1 MKIEKYTSFAIFCL
15 ILTACHNQDV
25 AKLQSDIELPAQ
37 FEYAN
42 TANKVTNI
50 RQWWKNWQDPQLTA
64 LIEQGLQHNLDIK
77 LAQARLAETQAYA
90 DYRKA
95 DQGINIG
102 ASGST
107 GAGVSDVNLD
117 RVNPDRKKISDIYG
131 GINLSWELDFFG
143 KKQSEADKATSLA
156 LAQQEQIYAAQML
169 ITGEIAN
176 NYFRI
181 IATDKQN
188 NNLTQQLTAL
198 QALKRYI
205 QGRFNAG
212 QATAYELNEID
223 GQISA
228 IQAKQSTLS
237 AQADEFQRNIAILI
251 GKTPQAFRLQK
262 NRNALIKIPNTPSGT
277 QPSSLLDH
285 RPDLRAA
292 KQQVQAQAAN
302 LASKQADLYPRFDIT
317 FQGQG
322 GYLKLD
328 QDLGNISSLAG
339 LASLGV
345 QLPIFTNG
353 RIAANIE
360 AAQASLKAALIQYD
374 KTLLTALAEV
384 DSAYQQ
390 QYALN
395 NQNHLLQKYYQQANK
410 QAIDSEK
417 LFKYGDKTLD
427 VALRAKIAAYSTQ
440 EKLIQSQLSQAQNL
454 IRLYKSIGGG
464 W

>member
-90 DYRKA
+90 DYRQA

-107 GAGVSDVNLD
+107 GGGVSDVNLD
-117 RVNPDRKKISDIYG
+117 RVNPDHKQISDIYG

-198 QALKRYI
+198 QTLKRYI

-228 IQAKQSTLS
+228 IQAKQATLS

-251 GKTPQAFRLQK
+251 GKAPQAFRLQK
-262 NRNALIKIPNTPSGT
+262 NRNALIKIPNMPSGT

-292 KQQVQAQAAN
+292 KQQVQAQ
-302 LASKQADLYPRFDIT
+302 
-317 FQGQG
+317 G
-322 GYLKLD
+322 
-328 QDLGNISSLAG
+328 
-339 LASLGV
+339 
-345 QLPIFTNG
+345 
-353 RIAANIE
+353 
-360 AAQASLKAALIQYD
+360 
-374 KTLLTALAEV
+374 
-384 DSAYQQ
+384 
-390 QYALN
+390 
-395 NQNHLLQKYYQQANK
+395 
-410 QAIDSEK
+410 
-417 LFKYGDKTLD
+417 
-427 VALRAKIAAYSTQ
+427 
-440 EKLIQSQLSQAQNL
+440 
-454 IRLYKSIGGG
+454 
-464 W
+464 

>member
-1 MKIEKYTSFAIFCL
+1 
-15 ILTACHNQDV
+15 
-25 AKLQSDIELPAQ
+25 
-37 FEYAN
+37 
-42 TANKVTNI
+42 
-50 RQWWKNWQDPQLTA
+50 
-64 LIEQGLQHNLDIK
+64 
-77 LAQARLAETQAYA
+77 
-90 DYRKA
+90 
-95 DQGINIG
+95 
-102 ASGST
+102 
-107 GAGVSDVNLD
+107 
-117 RVNPDRKKISDIYG
+117 
-131 GINLSWELDFFG
+131 
-143 KKQSEADKATSLA
+143 
-156 LAQQEQIYAAQML
+156 ML

-198 QALKRYI
+198 QTLKRYI

-228 IQAKQSTLS
+228 IQAKQATLS

-251 GKTPQAFRLQK
+251 GKAPQAFRLQK
-262 NRNALIKIPNTPSGT
+262 NRNALIKIPNMPSGT

-302 LASKQADLYPRFDIT
+302 LAGKQADLYPRFDIT

-360 AAQASLKAALIQYD
+360 AAEASLKAALIQYD